1 LFVCIIVPRRVYI
14 YNITTMCLYF
24 IVICNW
30 THYLFD
36 VVLMVWD
43 GIIVLFQLIKIN
55 FNLLIVVL
63 IFICVH

>member
-1 LFVCIIVPRRVYI
+1 
-14 YNITTMCLYF
+14 MCLYF

-63 IFICVH
+63 IFICIH